1 MPISRDVRRRAA
13 AEPDRPA
20 LVGASGTVSYGELAA
35 RAETRSEALA
45 ASGVAA
51 GHAVVCAES
60 EPADLLAA
68 VLAADLLEAAAV
80 VADADWPDAVRESA
94 VDAARALVDRHGTA
108 VSLVVFTSGST
119 GTPRPV
125 ARSRRSW
132 TFSFPTFSALTGVG
146 AQDTVL
152 VPGRLSGSLFLYGAL
167 HALTVGAAV
176 HALPSWSPI
185 EAARACASCT
195 AVHLVPSMLAEL
207 LDRLDPATSRLRT
220 VVCGGAHLD
229 PGVRAAAVEA
239 GVEVVD
245 YYGAAELSF
254 VAIRRPGLPPDRL
267 RPFPEVA
274 VDVRDGVIW
283 ARGPYLALGLDRD
296 PDGFATVGDH
306 GVRHDDGTL
315 SVHGRGDAA
324 ITTGG
329 ATVVAEAVEHVLR
342 QVPGVAEVACVG
354 TPHERL
360 GQVVAAVVEP
370 RPDRAP
376 ALAELRAAAASGLPA
391 TDRPRL
397 WYAVDRL
404 PRTPAGKVARA
415 EVGAGL
421 RDGTLGARVLT

>member
-13 AEPDRPA
+13 AEPDRSA

-35 RAETRSEALA
+35 RAERRAEALA
-45 ASGVAA
+45 AAGVAA
-51 GHAVVCAES
+51 GHAVLCAEPD
-60 EPADLLAA
+60 PADLLAG

-80 VADADWPDAVRESA
+80 VADADWPDAVRKPA
-94 VDAARALVDRHGTA
+94 TDAARALVDRHGSA

-125 ARSRRSW
+125 ARTRRSW

-146 AQDTVL
+146 AHDTVL

-167 HALTVGAAV
+167 HALTMGAAV
-176 HALPSWSPI
+176 HALPSWSPAD
-185 EAARACASCT
+185 AARACEACT
-195 AVHLVPSMLAEL
+195 AVHLVPSMLTEL
-207 LDRLDPATSRLRT
+207 LDRLDPAGRLRT

-229 PGVRAAAVEA
+229 PGVRAAAAAAE
-239 GVEVVD
+239 VEVVD

-267 RPFPEVA
+267 RPFPEVE

-296 PDGFATVGDH
+296 SDGFATVGDH

-354 TPHERL
+354 TPHDRL

-370 RPDRAP
+370 RPDHA
-376 ALAELRAAAASGLPA
+376 ATLAELRAAAAAGLPA

-404 PRTPAGKVARA
+404 PRTPGGKVARA
-415 EVGAGL
+415 EVGASL
-421 RDGTLGARVLT
+421 RDGTLGARVLS